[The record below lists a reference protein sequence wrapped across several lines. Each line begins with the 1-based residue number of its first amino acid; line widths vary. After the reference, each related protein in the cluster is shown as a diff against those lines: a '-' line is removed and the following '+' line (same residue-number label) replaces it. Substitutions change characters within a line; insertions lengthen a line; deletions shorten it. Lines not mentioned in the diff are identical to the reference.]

1 MYVAVGHAAVPFLE
15 HNVTLGHKC
24 NGFFLMSVY
33 LQREPVHRNDTEMV
47 PVILFTE
54 KNCLHIIHKSF
65 YEAAFVVFSFF
76 FFATDGVLIFV
87 TAICFMSF
95 FR

>member
-1 MYVAVGHAAVPFLE
+1 
-15 HNVTLGHKC
+15 
-24 NGFFLMSVY
+24 MSVY

-65 YEAAFVVFSFF
+65 YEAAFVVFVF
-76 FFATDGVLIFV
+76 LQLME
-87 TAICFMSF
+87 C
-95 FR
+95 